1 MTPDDRPR
9 LVIIDPSLEPAGPG
23 ERSSHAFRYACA
35 VLTASDR
42 RGVVVGRRGFAGQAG
57 LPDRCVVHDTLPFG
71 PHAKVTAAGELD
83 RLDDRGRSR
92 WRPQPPW
99 AAWHRARRRE
109 ERIEGF
115 ARGVQP
121 LLADLRGGDV
131 VFVSTASE
139 LEAAGLAR
147 AVARAAPPPGIG
159 WHVQFHTPLERGYTA
174 DRPRQVRRL
183 ERVRRILAAAH
194 RPAPPHTLRWHATTP
209 ELAAEYTRLGAG
221 GCDVLPYPIVVAG
234 GPSPGRGQAP
244 RPLHLAA
251 LGDARPEKNSHRL
264 LGVVD
269 AVQRDPLLADAV
281 RFVIQRNLGFPG
293 ASTAPE
299 HEAVRRC
306 LAGLAERTGV
316 ELLDGPLDEARYEA
330 HLASADVALLA
341 YDQRRYR
348 TRLSAVL
355 LEALACGAVPIVT
368 GGGWMAR
375 QLEEPAR
382 RHLAVVTSTTDG
394 GTAPVVDIAAARIGP
409 GDLVLPCRLPART
422 VAVLVEITW
431 PQAGPDALAE
441 PPLRVALEGPDQVAA
456 TVITAPT
463 GAHPGATLFP
473 VLLTGESRST
483 HLRLRPAVGADRVE
497 VARIRVRCLT
507 GTAPPPCGAAG
518 LVIDDADDLPAAIAE
533 IARHADH
540 YRAGAAAAAAAV
552 RRTHSPAAV
561 VARLVP

>member
-1 MTPDDRPR
+1 MTADDRPR

-35 VLTASDR
+35 VLAAADR
-42 RGVVVGRRGFAGQAG
+42 RGVIVGRRGFAGPAD
-57 LPDRCVVHDTLPFG
+57 LPEGCLVHGTLPFG

-83 RLDDRGRSR
+83 RLDDRGRSC

-121 LLADLRGGDV
+121 VLADLRAGDV

-183 ERVRRILAAAH
+183 ERIRRILAAAH
-194 RPAPPHTLRWHATTP
+194 RPDPPHTLHWHATTA
-209 ELAAEYTRLGAG
+209 ELAAEYSRLGAG
-221 GCDVLPYPIVVAG
+221 GCDVLPYPILAAG
-234 GPSPGRGQAP
+234 GYPPRRAP
-244 RPLHLAA
+244 ATRPLRLAA

-269 AVQRDPLLADAV
+269 SVQRDPQLADAV
-281 RFVIQRNLGFPG
+281 RFVIQRNLGFPS

-306 LAGLAERTGV
+306 LAGLAGRTGV
-316 ELLDGPLDEARYEA
+316 DLLDGPLDDARYEA
-330 HLASADVALLA
+330 QLAAADIALLA

-355 LEALACGAVPIVT
+355 LEALAWGAVPIVT

-375 QLEEPAR
+375 QLEDPLR
-382 RHLAVVTSTTDG
+382 RHVALVTAAADG
-394 GTAPVVDIAAARIGP
+394 GSAPLLDVAAPRIGVA
-409 GDLVLPCRLPART
+409 GLVLFCPLPVRT
-422 VAVLVEITW
+422 VSVIVEITW
-431 PQAGPDALAE
+431 PISGPDALAE
-441 PPLRVALEGPDQVAA
+441 PPLRVALEGPDRVAA

-473 VLLTGESRST
+473 VLPTGESRST
-483 HLRLRPAVGADRVE
+483 HLRLRPAVGADRVD

-518 LVIDDADDLPAAIAE
+518 LVIDDTDDLPAALAE
-533 IARHADH
+533 LARHADH
-540 YRAGAAAAAAAV
+540 YRAGAAAASAV
-552 RRTHSPAAV
+552 VRQAHSPAAV
-561 VARLVP
+561 VARLMP